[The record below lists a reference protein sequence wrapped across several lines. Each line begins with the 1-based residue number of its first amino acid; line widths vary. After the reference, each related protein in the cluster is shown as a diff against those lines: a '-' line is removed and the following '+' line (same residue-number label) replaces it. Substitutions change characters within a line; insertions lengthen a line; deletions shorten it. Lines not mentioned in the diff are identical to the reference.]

1 MINRFTTYITVNR
14 LFEAT
19 DRILLAISGG
29 IDSMV
34 MWKMF
39 EESRYNFAIAHCNFQ
54 LRDEESEADEQ
65 MVRQV
70 AEETGARLFVS
81 RFETREHAAI
91 TGKSIEMAARDLRYS
106 WFEEIRQAHGFN
118 CIATAHHQDD
128 LLETFFVNL
137 VRKTGIK
144 GLTGFRPRSGSLI
157 RPMLFTCRQEIEQ
170 WAKQHSIRYRTDH
183 TNNELI
189 FQRNFIRHQ
198 IIPSLEQLNP
208 AFRRNLSET
217 MSNLRETEDLY
228 FHEVNRQIR
237 KIAVQDTE
245 ETEISLPGLLRLTY
259 PRQVLFEWMSRF
271 GFNPATIDSVF
282 HSLNKEPGRLFFSR
296 THRLVIDRNKLI
308 ITGIPE
314 STPEIFYIEREDIE
328 INHPL
333 HLTLGRF
340 NADEYVIP
348 EDPSIASLDDSLL
361 EYPLM
366 IRKWNQGEYFQ
377 PLGMKGFKKISDFFV
392 DQKFSIPEKEN
403 AWIIYSADKVVWIA
417 GHRIDNRFRITGKT
431 RTVLRI
437 TIGT

>member
-1 MINRFTTYITVNR
+1 MINRFNTYIAEHR

-19 DRILLAISGG
+19 DRVLLAISGG

-34 MWKMF
+34 MWKLF

-54 LRDEESEADEQ
+54 LRGDDSEADEQ
-65 MVRQV
+65 LIRQV
-70 AEETGARLFVS
+70 AEDTGAKLFVS
-81 RFETREHAAI
+81 RFETREHAAL
-91 TGKSIEMAARDLRYS
+91 TGKSIEMAARDLRYN
-106 WFEEIRQAHGFN
+106 WFEEIRKEHGFN
-118 CIATAHHQDD
+118 RIATAHHQDD
-128 LLETFFVNL
+128 LLETFFINL

-144 GLTGFRPRSGSLI
+144 GLTGFRPKSGGLI
-157 RPMLFTCRQEIEQ
+157 RPMLFTCRLEIEQ
-170 WAKQHSIRYRTDH
+170 WAKQHSIRYRTDL

-198 IIPSLEQLNP
+198 IIPSMEQLNP

-237 KIAVQDTE
+237 KIALQGTE
-245 ETEISLPGLLRLTY
+245 ETEISLPGLLRLSF
-259 PRQVLFEWMSRF
+259 PRQVLFEWMNRF

-282 HSLNKEPGRLFFSR
+282 QSLNKEPGRLFFSK

-308 ITGIPE
+308 VTGIPE
-314 STPEIFYIEREDIE
+314 STTEIFYIEREDIE

-333 HLTLGRF
+333 HLKLGRF

-348 EDPSIASLDDSLL
+348 EDPAIASLDDALL

-366 IRKWNQGEYFQ
+366 IRKWHQGVYFQ
-377 PLGMKGFKKISDFFV
+377 PLGMKGFKKISDFFI
-392 DQKFSIPEKEN
+392 DQKLSIPEKEN
-403 AWIIYSADKVVWIA
+403 TWIIYSADKVVWIA
-417 GHRIDNRFRITGKT
+417 GHRIDNRYRITGKT
-431 RTVLRI
+431 STVLRI
-437 TIGT
+437 TMET